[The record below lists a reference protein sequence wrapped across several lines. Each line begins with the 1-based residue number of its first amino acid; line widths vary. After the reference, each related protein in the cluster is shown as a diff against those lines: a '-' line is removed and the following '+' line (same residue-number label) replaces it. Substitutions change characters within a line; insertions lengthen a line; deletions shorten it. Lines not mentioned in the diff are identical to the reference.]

1 MFSCLDLVLVGCFAF
16 EIVRL
21 ATVDC
26 HPTEV
31 LDCSFQFHNLGS
43 SRDMTRL
50 AVRQEQ
56 RRIFLLASYM
66 H

>member
-26 HPTEV
+26 HPTEI
-31 LDCSFQFHNLGS
+31 SW
-43 SRDMTRL
+43 T
-50 AVRQEQ
+50 VRFPS
-56 RRIFLLASYM
+56 I
-66 H
+66 